1 MIKISVIVPV
11 YNMEKYLSKCL
22 DSLLNQTL
30 EEIEIIAVNDGS
42 TDLSA
47 SILQTYESK
56 SDKITVISKEN
67 GGLSDARN
75 HGFLHAKGD
84 YVAFLDSDD
93 FVDCDMYRVMYEKA
107 KEGDYDIIECN
118 LHHTF
123 VNYEDTEI
131 VEKYYDKKRLL
142 THGRCIV
149 WNKIYNRKWLIE
161 TGVVFPKGIIYE
173 DLDFFSR
180 LVPFISSYEYVD
192 IAPIHYVQRSSSICN
207 AESVRCLHILDVL
220 RNVRL
225 FYIEEGFYNTYE
237 KELEFLYARIILCS
251 SFKRMCRIGS
261 RNERKAALR
270 QNRLELISTFPK
282 WKKNSILKDEK
293 GANALFMKMQNA
305 TIYKFCCLITPP
317 LLKVADILCTTKKFE

>member
-123 VNYEDTEI
+123 LNHEDTEI
-131 VEKYYDKKRLL
+131 VEK
-142 THGRCIV
+142 
-149 WNKIYNRKWLIE
+149 
-161 TGVVFPKGIIYE
+161 
-173 DLDFFSR
+173 
-180 LVPFISSYEYVD
+180 
-192 IAPIHYVQRSSSICN
+192 
-207 AESVRCLHILDVL
+207 
-220 RNVRL
+220 
-225 FYIEEGFYNTYE
+225 
-237 KELEFLYARIILCS
+237 
-251 SFKRMCRIGS
+251 
-261 RNERKAALR
+261 
-270 QNRLELISTFPK
+270 
-282 WKKNSILKDEK
+282 
-293 GANALFMKMQNA
+293 
-305 TIYKFCCLITPP
+305 
-317 LLKVADILCTTKKFE
+317 